1 VCAFWTQPPEGAVVR
16 RIALLVTVLL
26 IAAACTS
33 TVTGSGTVGGGLGS
47 PNSSARTVTPP
58 VSSGPSSPDTSG
70 PSGVTHSLVGQ
81 LIEPPPGAHPWHSG
95 WAHNRTP
102 SVRQFVAHVY
112 PHDYVDAQVS
122 LLNAEGIRRVAH
134 ETWYAPDADQADVV
148 LLEFDNEGGAHARYL
163 AATYAKR
170 QTAGIKKF
178 VVPGSPRA
186 VGYYHAELDRLGNVA
201 AIVYGQVHNVVVEE
215 FYFSPARIRTTDAIA
230 WMHEQ
235 LAALK

>member
-1 VCAFWTQPPEGAVVR
+1 M
-16 RIALLVTVLL
+16 ALLVTVLL
-26 IAAACTS
+26 VATACTS
-33 TVTGSGTVGGGLGS
+33 TVTGSGTVGAGLAR
-47 PNSSARTVTPP
+47 PNTSTPTTTPP
-58 VSSGPSSPDTSG
+58 ASSGPSSPSSPAPSG
-70 PSGVTHSLVGQ
+70 PSGGTHTLVGQ
-81 LIEPPPGAHPWHSG
+81 LIDPPAGAHAWHSG

-102 SVRQFVAHVY
+102 SVREFVAHVY
-112 PHDYVDAQVS
+112 PHDYVDAQVN
-122 LLNAEGIRRVAH
+122 LLKAEGIRRVAH

-148 LLEFDNEGGAHARYL
+148 LLEFGTEGGAQARYV

-170 QTAGIKKF
+170 QTPGIKKF
-178 VVPGSPRA
+178 VVPGSPQA

-230 WMHEQ
+230 WMQEQ